1 MLDKSKSLDSQ
12 INNGD
17 IIYISRVFL
26 FTIKWKNIRQKVRC
40 NTNLSFYT
48 LRNIICETYSIP
60 KSDWDRYKLKAR
72 GHTISLEDLIPFRG
86 VSDEIE
92 VIEIQGRYLRVKSN
106 VIGNECQSS
115 NLDVHIGIEME
126 FD

>member
-1 MLDKSKSLDSQ
+1 MLDTSKSLDSQ

-60 KSDWDRYKLKAR
+60 KSDWDKYKLKAR
-72 GHTISLEDLIPFRG
+72 GHTISLEALIPFDG
-86 VSDEIE
+86 FSDVIE
-92 VIEIQGRYLRVKSN
+92 VIEIQGRYLR
-106 VIGNECQSS
+106 GE
-115 NLDVHIGIEME
+115 
-126 FD
+126 